1 MAVLNTID
9 KEIIRELTRN
19 GRLTNRELGAIVG
32 LSPNAAGAR
41 VQKLIDREVIT
52 GFHAAI
58 NYAAL
63 GQPIEASVD
72 LWQNT
77 PQDSEAL
84 SRVVA
89 DDDRI
94 TECFHPTG
102 PVDYRL
108 RVRVASPEDLND
120 LLHRLRDE
128 GNSRQTDS
136 RLILERIET

>member
-1 MAVLNTID
+1 MASLNEID
-9 KEIIRELTRN
+9 QEIVRELVKN
-19 GRLTNRELGAIVG
+19 GRLSNRDLGAIVG

-41 VQKLIDREVIT
+41 VQKLVERGVIT

-58 NYAAL
+58 DHSAL
-63 GQPIEASVD
+63 GRPIEASID
-72 LWQNT
+72 LWQNIPRDT
-77 PQDSEAL
+77 EAL

-120 LLHRLRDE
+120 LLYRLRAE
-128 GNSRQTDS
+128 GDSRQTDS
-136 RLILERIET
+136 RLILERVQA